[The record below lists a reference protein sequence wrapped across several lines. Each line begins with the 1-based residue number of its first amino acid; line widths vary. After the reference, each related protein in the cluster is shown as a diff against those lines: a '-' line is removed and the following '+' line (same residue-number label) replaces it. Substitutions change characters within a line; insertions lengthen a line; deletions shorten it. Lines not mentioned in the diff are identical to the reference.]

1 MIAEIYSFT
10 HSFFTHCK
18 TITAQPSHI
27 NCRRYGNKRQ
37 AVFPT
42 IHLHSD
48 VGKQAIQHCG
58 EIYKHKSMSPKAKMD
73 GNFSDH
79 VDLAPPSITLSVI
92 KRIESVFIMLSIC
105 LVLVFILHSSF
116 SSVANWSSGHRV
128 SRWRWLCLTQSR
140 CQQTDPAPEDRDSVL
155 SSSHFPL
162 HGSHSDLFPKCYLMN
177 QTATFSA

>member
-1 MIAEIYSFT
+1 MGI
-10 HSFFTHCK
+10 K
-18 TITAQPSHI
+18 D
-27 NCRRYGNKRQ
+27 RQ
-37 AVFPT
+37 SYPPYT
-42 IHLHSD
+42 CSLI

-79 VDLAPPSITLSVI
+79 VDPTPPSITPSVI

-105 LVLVFILHSSF
+105 LVLVFISRSSF
-116 SSVANWSSGHRV
+116 SSVANWSRGHCF
-128 SRWRWLCLTQSR
+128 SRWRWLCLTQSC

-177 QTATFSA
+177 QTSTFSS